1 MLFRSGGSHAIRKK
15 EIAVQVAQNEFSDLS
30 QKLEIEMS
38 DKWNNLTSAH
48 RKMAIA
54 REAIGQSE
62 ENLRLNRAYY
72 DAGMCTVT
80 DMLEA
85 EALTRQAEDDF
96 TAAYGAFC
104 VAYDEYLNTTGR

>member
-1 MLFRSGGSHAIRKK
+1 MAAPCGSVLQDHQPCPLLGTLDGG
-15 EIAVQVAQNEFSDLS
+15 
-30 QKLEIEMS
+30 KLEIEMS

-85 EALTRQAEDDF
+85 EALNRQAEDDF

-104 VAYDEYLNTTGR
+104 VAYDEYLNATGR